1 MTETLYRAT
10 ESMLEVSLVICFIAI
25 SISLLLL
32 LYRMIDGPTSP
43 DRAVALDTIGINL
56 MAVAAL
62 VAIYLVTPN
71 LNDVILLIAI
81 LAFLGTVA
89 IAKYLEKG
97 VIIDRDLD

>member
-1 MTETLYRAT
+1 MTDTLYQAS
-10 ESMLEVSLVICFIAI
+10 EALLEITVFICFIAI

-56 MAVAAL
+56 MGVAAL

-71 LNDVILLIAI
+71 LNDVILLIAV

-97 VIIDRDLD
+97 VIIDRDMD